1 MGISV
6 GVLGPVELRRDEVVV
21 PLAGTPQRVLLARLA
36 LAGGRSVPV
45 AELIEALWEGEP
57 PDNAM
62 GNLHSYVSRL
72 RRCTGGEAL
81 RREPG
86 GYRLDLPDG
95 AVDAERAERLAATA
109 RGQDLAAAAV
119 TLGEALA
126 LWRGD
131 PLSDVADR
139 MAFAPEVARL
149 GELRR
154 HLREEWLDR
163 LLASGAAAEALP
175 EIEALAVAEPLRE
188 RAQSL
193 LMRGL
198 HATGRTPEA
207 LAVARAYRERIADE
221 HGIDPSPV
229 MAELQRR
236 ILADDPG
243 LRVPVRSGPETAG
256 LIGAPTR
263 HSPAAADAFSRDTEA
278 AGSSTPPVAAGDA
291 PVAAGDEPFAAGDEP
306 VAAGDEPVAAGDAPV
321 AAADSPVAEEVWR
334 CGVEGAGVAGEGV
347 WRRGAEGGG
356 VVAEVGRGVVGTAGD
371 AAAGGGGRRR
381 VDRFFGRR
389 EEIAAVR
396 AALASGA
403 VTTLVGP
410 GGVGKTRIVR
420 EMLGGGELVV
430 ELAERSVPE
439 DVAAAVAGAL
449 GMRAAPRG
457 GVAALAERLGSMPA
471 VLVLDNCEHL
481 LEAVRALAGEL
492 VARCPGLRVLATSR
506 HRLEVAGERVLRI
519 GPLPAD
525 DQVALF
531 CDRAALLRADF
542 PDDSRTRELAAEI
555 CGLVDGLPL
564 AVELAARR
572 ESVFGLAHLRDRLG
586 AGLSVLEPVRGGD
599 RATAVS
605 ATVEWSYRLLD
616 PASQRLLDRLAVCR
630 GGFGLDAL
638 PYFQEDAEPL
648 LAELVDASL
657 VVADPPRYR
666 LLETVRHVGLG
677 HLGPDGERQARDAHA
692 RWMLA
697 IAAELVDGARR
708 RDPRTYPAMRRELPN
723 LQEALAWLG
732 SGDDGARMAAMLAVI
747 GSDSP
752 DPGLT
757 EQLARCAPERVET
770 ESDALRAVA
779 AGTGEW
785 LRGHLPEADRLLTA
799 ALDRLPRDHRL
810 RWGALLIRIS
820 NGMFAGRPEPVRRD
834 AERMAT
840 DTHAPDWARA
850 TGICCS
856 ALMDAYGGDP
866 AAGTRW
872 LERYAG
878 ALDTEHLDGFVPFTR
893 GELLASADP
902 EGALAWY
909 DRSIVASDR
918 ANLIYTGHV
927 ARVARAAVLIRLG
940 RTPEAIEACRAVLA
954 AVRAANMTAQVWTMI
969 RLSAELL
976 AGLGDTETAAAL
988 VAAADDDP
996 MAPVV
1001 MGPDRD
1007 RMAGIRTAAA
1017 TAPPCGGG
1025 VAGAAELA
1033 SARLTAYAEE
1043 KRTKRAALHE
1053 G

>member
-6 GVLGPVELRRDEVVV
+6 GVLGPVELRRDEVLV
-21 PLAGTPQRVLLARLA
+21 PLAGAPQRVLLARLA

-109 RGQDLAAAAV
+109 RGQESAAAAV

-207 LAVARAYRERIADE
+207 LAVARTYRKRIADE
-221 HGIDPSPV
+221 HGIDPSPA

-243 LRVPVRSGPETAG
+243 LRVPARSGPETPVRSGLERPVRSGLERPVRSGPKTAG

-263 HSPAAADAFSRDTEA
+263 HSPAAAGAFSRDTGA
-278 AGSSTPPVAAGDA
+278 AGSSTPRVAGEDAWRPGGEGAGVVAGMAGAAGDA
-291 PVAAGDEPFAAGDEP
+291 
-306 VAAGDEPVAAGDAPV
+306 
-321 AAADSPVAEEVWR
+321 
-334 CGVEGAGVAGEGV
+334 
-347 WRRGAEGGG
+347 
-356 VVAEVGRGVVGTAGD
+356 
-371 AAAGGGGRRR
+371 AGGGSRRR

-396 AALASGA
+396 AALAGGA

-449 GMRAAPRG
+449 GMRAAPGG

-481 LEAVRALAGEL
+481 LDAVRALAGEL

-506 HRLEVAGERVLRI
+506 HRLDVAGERVLRI

-586 AGLSVLEPVRGGD
+586 AGLNVLEPARGGD

-616 PASQRLLDRLAVCR
+616 PASQRMLDRLAVCR

-677 HLGPDGERQARDAHA
+677 HLGPDGERQAREAHA

-697 IAAELVDGARR
+697 TAAELVDGARR

-732 SGDDGARMAAMLAVI
+732 AGDDGARMAAMLAVV

-820 NGMFAGRPEPVRRD
+820 NGMFAGRPEPVRQD

-893 GELLASADP
+893 GELSAGADP

-909 DRSIVASDR
+909 DRSIAASDR

-940 RTPEAIEACRAVLA
+940 RTSEAIGACREVLA

-976 AGLGDTETAAAL
+976 AGLGDTQTAAAL
-988 VAAADDDP
+988 VAAADGDP

-1043 KRTKRAALHE
+1043 KRTKRAAPHE